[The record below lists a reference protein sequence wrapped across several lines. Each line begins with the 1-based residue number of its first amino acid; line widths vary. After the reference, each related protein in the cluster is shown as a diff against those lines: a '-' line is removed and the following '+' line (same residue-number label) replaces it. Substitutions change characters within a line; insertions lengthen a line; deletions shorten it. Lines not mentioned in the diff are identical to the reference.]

1 MLFEKLK
8 LLLICFKAYST
19 IKNNYSTYTAIKHRK
34 TVTKLSKPIKQP
46 IIITQQP
53 NKIKVYTE
61 SKAADGMLQLR
72 HILTKNAHNII
83 QLKLEILKSMMGSL
97 RTSIKNK
104 LFEITKEFKEFKFQ
118 QSLRIEFT
126 KNDKVFENKIF

>member
-1 MLFEKLK
+1 MQSIKSCKKSQTTVTKNLLLFDKLK

-19 IKNNYSTYTAIKHRK
+19 IKNNYSTKTAIKHPK

-61 SKAADGMLQLR
+61 SKAADRMLQLR
-72 HILTKNAHNII
+72 HILTKNAHDVI
-83 QLKLEILKSMMGSL
+83 QLKLEILKSMMSSL
-97 RTSIKNK
+97 I
-104 LFEITKEFKEFKFQ
+104 LQ
-118 QSLRIEFT
+118 DLLL
-126 KNDKVFENKIF
+126 KINYLK